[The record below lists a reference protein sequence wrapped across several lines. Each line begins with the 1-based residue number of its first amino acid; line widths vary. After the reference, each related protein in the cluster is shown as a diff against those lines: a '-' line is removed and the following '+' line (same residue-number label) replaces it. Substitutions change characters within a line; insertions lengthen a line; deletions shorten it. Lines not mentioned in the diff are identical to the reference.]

1 MTFLRLWNSSPATMT
16 ARVTCGFDLRSA
28 AITDIFGG
36 NAEPLKLSQSDFEVL
51 FCPFEF
57 KTVLLTARC
66 EMK

>member
-1 MTFLRLWNSSPATMT
+1 MT

-28 AITDIFGG
+28 AVTDIFGG
-36 NAEPLKLSQSDFEVL
+36 NAEPLKLSQSNFEVL